1 MRHGKKGRKLGLTT
15 SHYYL
20 MNRAIVA
27 SLFKHERIVTT
38 ITRAKEF
45 RRLAERLITRA
56 KEMNLNNYR
65 YVLSYIQD
73 KDIVKKLFDEIGPRF
88 KDRNG
93 GCTRIVRLGGSRW
106 SGEKKAGKWADHR
119 LGDGG
124 ERAILELVVRSTP
137 KTTEKEKGKKAKVEK
152 KAETAK

>member
-20 MNRAIVA
+20 MRRLMVTN
-27 SLFKHERIVTT
+27 LFKYERIVTT

-45 RRLAERLITRA
+45 RSLAERLITHAR
-56 KEMNLNNYR
+56 EFSLTNYR
-65 YVLSYIQD
+65 YVLSHLQD
-73 KDIVKKLFDEIGPRF
+73 KDTTKKLFDEIGPRF

-93 GCTRIVRLGGSRW
+93 GYTRIVRLGGSRW
-106 SGEKKAGKWADHR
+106 SGEKKAGKWATHR

-124 ERAILELVVRSTP
+124 ERAILELVVRSTS
-137 KTTEKEKGKKAKVEK
+137 KAKEKEKKAKAEK
-152 KAETAK
+152 KSE